1 MEQKL
6 LQIRTLREPETKQV
20 AEKPVIDSLSTNR
33 QNSGINDFNVMLISV
48 QPNTDIIGIKYLH
61 AYLRKNDIS
70 SRILILPYYRKE
82 MNGAIREFFGE
93 HKPNL
98 VGIGVLSEEFT
109 TAEKLIQFLKSE
121 YDFAT
126 FMGGHQATIDPERC
140 LKYVDYVLKGESE
153 DSLLE
158 VCQKM
163 KRGESFLS
171 TPSLVYKKDNKIV
184 KNPLRRPEENLDK
197 YPFIEF
203 LPEETYIFYRDSIR
217 KMDDFLFRKYS
228 RYSGRFYSLTTTRG
242 CNFKCS
248 FCIHSFT
255 NKMYTEENINIPRIR
270 TRSVDNVMEELRY
283 MKSNYPDTVYVSI
296 QDDNFFAHDIEWIR
310 EFSQKYKK
318 EIGIPIVLQTIPI
331 WFTEEKAKLM
341 KECGLTWVLSGL
353 QTGSQRVQRDIYQR
367 SISND
372 QFLKT
377 TEILHKLDFCAYYD
391 VILDNPFETEEDVL
405 QTIDV
410 ILKIKKPYQLQLLSL
425 TFFPG
430 TVIYDIAK
438 ERGMDVDDPFSKNF
452 YGLKNTYLNKIVR
465 LIPLLPNSFVRFLIK
480 VRKKKAAKMAL
491 PLVYYPTIFTIEPLV
506 WLRLILKSFDGSIKK
521 TYKMVRSFA
530 LLGIKQMTF
539 KRPASYHT
547 HWFSNVKNR
556 IVKLT

>member
-1 MEQKL
+1 MEQEL
-6 LQIRTLREPETKQV
+6 LQIRTSREPETKQAV
-20 AEKPVIDSLSTNR
+20 ETMDSLSADQ
-33 QNSGINDFNVMLISV
+33 QNSGIDDFNVMLISV

-61 AYLRKNDIS
+61 AYLRKNNIS

-82 MNGAIREFFGE
+82 MNSAIEKFFSG
-93 HKPNL
+93 HKPTL
-98 VGIGVLSEEFT
+98 VGIGILSEEFT
-109 TAEKLIQFLKSE
+109 TAEKLIQFLKSK
-121 YDFAT
+121 YDFTT
-126 FMGGHQATIDPERC
+126 FMGGHQATIDPEKC

-158 VCQKM
+158 ICQKM
-163 KRGESFLS
+163 SGGESFLS
-171 TPSLVYKKDNKIV
+171 TPSLVYKKDNNIV

-203 LPEETYIFYRDSIR
+203 LPEETYIFHEDSIR

-255 NKMYTEENINIPRIR
+255 DKMYAEEKMNVPKIR

-283 MKSNYPDTVYVSI
+283 MKSNYPDTVYVNI
-296 QDDNFFAHDIEWIR
+296 QDDNFFAHDIAWLK
-310 EFSQKYKK
+310 EFSEKYKRD
-318 EIGIPIVLQTIPI
+318 IALPIVLRAIPI
-331 WFTEEKAKLM
+331 WFTEEKGRVL
-341 KECGLTWVLSGL
+341 KECGLTWVLSGM
-353 QTGSQRVQRDIYQR
+353 QTGSQRVQKDIYQR
-367 SISND
+367 PISNE

-377 TEILHKLDFCAYYD
+377 TDIIKKLNFCAYYD
-391 VILDNPFETEEDVL
+391 IILDNPLETEEDVL

-410 ILKIKKPYQLQLLSL
+410 ALKIKKPYQLQLLSL

-438 ERGMDVDDPFSKNF
+438 ERGIEVEDPFAKNF

-465 LIPLLPNSFVRFLIK
+465 LIPLLPNPFVRFLVK
-480 VRKKKAAKMAL
+480 ARNKKAAKMAL
-491 PLVYYPTIFTIEPLV
+491 PLIYYPAIFTVEPLI
-506 WLRLILKSFDGSIKK
+506 WLRLVFKSFNGSIDK
-521 TYKMVRSFA
+521 TYRMVKSFA
-530 LLGIKQMTF
+530 SLGIKQMIF
-539 KRPASYHT
+539 KMPASYHA
-547 HWFSNVKNR
+547 HLFSIVKNR
-556 IVKLT
+556 LVKLD